1 MKIFLLWWLLL
12 RCPACM
18 SGHWMITCGPGA
30 FSSLCPRPARF
41 SIFLYD
47 APCFAVSTLAQFFH
61 QECPNPFLICYFFHI
76 VSPKPSNQIYSH
88 FLAHTLF
95 HSCFP
100 LSSVAHII
108 QCSFGVIWTPDTTE
122 VGKSFKRPSYPVILN
137 YTDSGGFREV
147 CFIGAFETV
156 SWAIRVLIKWNR
168 ICIPYSWR
176 PCRDKSEWLFGS
188 KFLEQVAKWKH
199 TKRKVKWAEF
209 PCKL

>member
-1 MKIFLLWWLLL
+1 MYRKGQILWFSKVKIVQMTLLL
-12 RCPACM
+12 C
-18 SGHWMITCGPGA
+18 ITLKSPTW
-30 FSSLCPRPARF
+30 SLSQKGFIMKVYKKTWRKHY
-41 SIFLYD
+41 S
-47 APCFAVSTLAQFFH
+47 STLNIIKDWNNNVKVNIKFKIP
-61 QECPNPFLICYFFHI
+61 CICLC
-76 VSPKPSNQIYSH
+76 VSNNLPVIT
-88 FLAHTLF
+88 FRAVCLLAGGST
-95 HSCFP
+95 
-100 LSSVAHII
+100 HII